1 MRFPYVV
8 LLSAC
13 ALIVGLPLLAQSP
26 NGVLNGLVRRSFQPA
41 PSSAPKLW
49 Q

>member
-13 ALIVGLPLLAQSP
+13 ALMLVLPLAAQSP
-26 NGVLNGLVRRSFQPA
+26 NGVINGLVARSLQPYNRRS
-41 PSSAPKLW
+41 
-49 Q
+49 